1 MNQTV
6 LSHHGVLGMKWGV
19 RKDKTRL
26 DVNNPNNVKNIGKHK
41 GPMYHVSPQNLDN
54 QTLTP
59 RIPNNFLVKNGYEN
73 SETPRVSFTPD
84 VGKSLMALSQ
94 NIKEKQFYVYEPAN
108 QEKYDVF
115 KPNIIAVPDS
125 SLTNELW
132 IREPVKLRLVGKVTV
147 GEALDKPLSYQF
159 GENTAEI
166 YQWNYSWNDDLKH
179 YREAIAEDFLMH
191 HGILG
196 MKWGRRRYQNEDG
209 SLTPRGRARLDKK
222 DSKWAETKGEKIRVK
237 VQKTVSKDMNKFV
250 EAQLE
255 LSYTPTGKLSSKT
268 ILQYNNKMASL
279 MNDRVSGIQAPSGRV
294 LRFVAKRGEIGVHT
308 AVADAGYNLDNLKK
322 GVFKT
327 GKVAYKKENLMR
339 GGG

>member
-6 LSHHGVLGMKWGV
+6 LSHHGV
-19 RKDKTRL
+19 
-26 DVNNPNNVKNIGKHK
+26 
-41 GPMYHVSPQNLDN
+41 
-54 QTLTP
+54 
-59 RIPNNFLVKNGYEN
+59 
-73 SETPRVSFTPD
+73 
-84 VGKSLMALSQ
+84 
-94 NIKEKQFYVYEPAN
+94 
-108 QEKYDVF
+108 
-115 KPNIIAVPDS
+115 
-125 SLTNELW
+125 
-132 IREPVKLRLVGKVTV
+132 
-147 GEALDKPLSYQF
+147 
-159 GENTAEI
+159 
-166 YQWNYSWNDDLKH
+166 
-179 YREAIAEDFLMH
+179 
-191 HGILG
+191 LG

-209 SLTPRGRARLDKK
+209 SLTPRGRARLDEK
-222 DSKWAETKGEKIRVK
+222 DIKWAQTKGEKIRVK

-250 EAQLE
+250 ETQLE

-279 MNDRVSGIQAPSGRV
+279 MNERVSGIQAPSGRV